1 MSSTRE
7 RMKPYEF
14 PAFRMIDDI
23 YYVGGSVGSFL
34 ITSDEGHIL
43 IDTVYPEY
51 GSFILK
57 GILDLGFSPRD
68 IKYIAITHAHFD
80 HTGSATMLAEATG
93 AQVCIGELDRE
104 AAEQG
109 SERQPPIKID
119 KSLKDGDV
127 IAFGDKE
134 ILVYHTP
141 GHTVGNVSFGFKI
154 AHEGRVLNGFLIG
167 GFAVRSSTAPAR
179 YDGALQDYKKT
190 LDRLESLNVDVWFVS
205 HPEPSDIFG
214 KFELLRRGGKPNP
227 FIDPAGWKAFLTTL
241 RGSLIDGNEVGP
253 ASFPLYSKERPYFL
267 KPE

>member
-34 ITSDEGHIL
+34 ITSEEGHIL

-80 HTGSATMLAEATG
+80 HTGSAMMLAEATG
-93 AQVCIGELDRE
+93 AQVCIGEVDRE
-104 AAEQG
+104 AAEKG

-119 KSLKDGDV
+119 KSFTDGDV
-127 IAFGDKE
+127 IAVGDKE
-134 ILVYHTP
+134 IRVYHTP
-141 GHTVGNVSFGFKI
+141 GHTAGNISFGFTI
-154 AHEGRVLNGFLIG
+154 AHEGRALNVFLIG
-167 GFAVRSSTAPAR
+167 GFAVRARAR
-179 YDGALQDYKKT
+179 YEGAHQDYEKT
-190 LDRLESLNVDVWFVS
+190 LDRLESLKVDVWFVS

-214 KFELLRRGGKPNP
+214 KFELLRRGVKPNP
-227 FIDPAGWKAFLTTL
+227 FIDPEGWKAFLKTL
-241 RGSLIDGNEVGP
+241 RGSLVDGKEVGP

-267 KPE
+267 KT